1 MLTHV
6 HGSIFIRAKRWKPP
20 KCPWT
25 DERRNKMWSMH
36 TMEYYAAMKRSE
48 PRPVA
53 KTKVDPAHT
62 GSVREADTEHSVG
75 GSIYRRPP
83 AALLFMAAY

>member
-1 MLTHV
+1 MDKWINSM
-6 HGSIFIRAKRWKPP
+6 GG
-20 KCPWT
+20 
-25 DERRNKMWSMH
+25 SMH